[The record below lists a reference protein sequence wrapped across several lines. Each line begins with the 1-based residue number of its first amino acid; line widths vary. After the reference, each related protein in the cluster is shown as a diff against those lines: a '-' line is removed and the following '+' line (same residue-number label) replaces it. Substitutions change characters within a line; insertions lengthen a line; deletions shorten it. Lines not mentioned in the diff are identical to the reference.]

1 MGYRIGLDIGITS
14 TGWSVIKN
22 KENGEPERII
32 DLGSRIFDA
41 AEKPKDGSPLAKDR
55 RDARSLR
62 RRGRRKKHRIE
73 RTKRLLENYNII
85 SKKELEDMFNN
96 YKFQF
101 NIYEL
106 RTMALDEKITNKD
119 LARVLLNFVKRR
131 GYKSNSK
138 SEETENKE
146 AGKLLT
152 ATKDNEKLMK
162 EKGYRTI
169 GEMYLKDDKFK
180 LKDKNGDFI
189 LDSKGNKILKVRN
202 TTDDYKSTALR
213 KLILEEIKMILDKQ
227 KKI

>member
-14 TGWSVIKN
+14 TGWSVIEDNEEGK
-22 KENGEPERII
+22 PIRII

-55 RDARSLR
+55 RDARGIR
-62 RRGRRKKHRIE
+62 RRQRRKKHRIE

-85 SKKELEDMFNN
+85 SKKELEEMYQD

-106 RTMALDEKITNKD
+106 RVMALDEKITNKD

-138 SEETENKE
+138 SEESENKE

-152 ATKDNEKLMK
+152 ATKENEKLME
-162 EKGYRTI
+162 EKG
-169 GEMYLKDDKFK
+169 
-180 LKDKNGDFI
+180 
-189 LDSKGNKILKVRN
+189 
-202 TTDDYKSTALR
+202 
-213 KLILEEIKMILDKQ
+213 
-227 KKI
+227 